1 MTLNRFGIDS
11 KLSIKDV
18 MSSHRGYIRESKGS
32 FLKGFSASISL
43 YISKPIYKSPTFFI
57 MANSTKSVIK
67 LRKLRQNRIL
77 YLNKKLEEKMQGYD
91 HLLQFQNNNLAILK
105 SDWVDENIRIIIIK
119 HNYEINQ
126 TKKMKI
132 KEFNKREI
140 REVENEI

>member
-1 MTLNRFGIDS
+1 MTN
-11 KLSIKDV
+11 
-18 MSSHRGYIRESKGS
+18 
-32 FLKGFSASISL
+32 
-43 YISKPIYKSPTFFI
+43 P
-57 MANSTKSVIK
+57 TKSVIK

-77 YLNKKLEEKMQGYD
+77 YLNKKLEEKMRGYD
-91 HLLQFQNNNLAILK
+91 HLLQFQSNNLAILK

-132 KEFNKREI
+132 REFNKREI

>member
-1 MTLNRFGIDS
+1 
-11 KLSIKDV
+11 
-18 MSSHRGYIRESKGS
+18 
-32 FLKGFSASISL
+32 
-43 YISKPIYKSPTFFI
+43 

-91 HLLQFQNNNLAILK
+91 HLLKFQNNNLAILK
-105 SDWVDENIRIIIIK
+105 SDSFDENIRIIIIK

-132 KEFNKREI
+132 KEFKKREI

>member
-1 MTLNRFGIDS
+1 
-11 KLSIKDV
+11 
-18 MSSHRGYIRESKGS
+18 
-32 FLKGFSASISL
+32 
-43 YISKPIYKSPTFFI
+43 

-132 KEFNKREI
+132 REFNKREI

>member
-1 MTLNRFGIDS
+1 
-11 KLSIKDV
+11 
-18 MSSHRGYIRESKGS
+18 
-32 FLKGFSASISL
+32 
-43 YISKPIYKSPTFFI
+43 
-57 MANSTKSVIK
+57 MANSTKSLIK

-77 YLNKKLEEKMQGYD
+77 YLNKKLEEKMRGYD
-91 HLLQFQNNNLAILK
+91 HLLQFQSNNLAILK

-132 KEFNKREI
+132 KEFKKREI